1 MWAQSYPRKHT
12 NCTTLFE
19 ERDFPTPL
27 HHLETQS
34 LYWNWATIPLQRS
47 SLKPPKCNVDKHHLM
62 MSLQLMALVQNIPLN
77 IKNGMRCA
85 KKCCFFLFWPRQLAA
100 WQRLK
105 CASYRGSW
113 GGRSCP
119 RSATEI
125 HSVAVDRTPN
135 FPIPIEG
142 RILYHWAIAAPAK
155 SSLPM
160 PRIQVTLWMCGW
172 GVTEE
177 TTIKG

>member
-85 KKCCFFLFWPRQLAA
+85 KKCCFFFILATAISGMATPEMCFLPGQLR
-100 WQRLK
+100 WTLLPKKRYGNSL
-105 CASYRGSW
+105 SGRGSNTQLSNSNW
-113 GGRSCP
+113 GADTLSLSHRRPS
-119 RSATEI
+119 EI
-125 HSVAVDRTPN
+125 FVAN
-135 FPIPIEG
+135 
-142 RILYHWAIAAPAK
+142 A
-155 SSLPM
+155 
-160 PRIQVTLWMCGW
+160 
-172 GVTEE
+172 
-177 TTIKG
+177 